1 MSRIY
6 VGGLPPDASRREVER
21 EFEYFGPLRD
31 VWVARNPPGFG
42 FIIFDDARDAEDAV
56 RDMDGRRVC
65 GSRVRV
71 EMARGT
77 TRGGG
82 RSSRQEGRRDLQCYE
97 CGRNGHTS
105 RQCTRKGE
113 RRRRSRSR
121 FVSQNLTMKFSH
133 SKVVNISKISVKMFK
148 GIKVGFKS

>member
-42 FIIFDDARDAEDAV
+42 FIVFDDGRDAEDAV
-56 RDMDGRRVC
+56 REMDGRRVC

-71 EMARGT
+71 EMARGP
-77 TRGGG
+77 TRGG
-82 RSSRQEGRRDLQCYE
+82 RSARPNRDLQCYE
-97 CGRNGHTS
+97 CGRFGHTS

-113 RRRRSRSR
+113 GYRRRRSRSR
-121 FVSQNLTMKFSH
+121 FVILTAHLKQSLL
-133 SKVVNISKISVKMFK
+133 
-148 GIKVGFKS
+148 